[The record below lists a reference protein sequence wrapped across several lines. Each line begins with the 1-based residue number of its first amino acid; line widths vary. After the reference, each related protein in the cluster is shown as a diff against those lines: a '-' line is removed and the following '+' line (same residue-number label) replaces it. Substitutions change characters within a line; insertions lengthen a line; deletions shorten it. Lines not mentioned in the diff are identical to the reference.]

1 MNLREGWLTALVL
14 QEVGG
19 GLLGWSLQS
28 AETNITAVL
37 QLRPRGLLAPLQV
50 LYCTVLYCTV
60 LHPRPL
66 QLSLDTA
73 AARLRYT
80 STQFRPLAGGL
91 DIGQQQRGLAR
102 SSCTLCRDISE
113 L

>member
-1 MNLREGWLTALVL
+1 MNLREGWLTALAL

-19 GLLGWSLQS
+19 GLLGWSLLS
-28 AETNITAVL
+28 AEANITAVL
-37 QLRPRGLLAPLQV
+37 QLRPRGILAPLQV

-60 LHPRPL
+60 LYCLLAPL

-102 SSCTLCRDISE
+102 LNCTMR
-113 L
+113 

>member
-1 MNLREGWLTALVL
+1 MNLREVWLTALVL

-28 AETNITAVL
+28 AEANITAVL
-37 QLRPRGLLAPLQV
+37 QLRPRGLLAPLQ
-50 LYCTVLYCTV
+50 
-60 LHPRPL
+60 
-66 QLSLDTA
+66 LSLDTA

-80 STQFRPLAGGL
+80 TTQFRPLAGGL

>member
-1 MNLREGWLTALVL
+1 ML

-19 GLLGWSLQS
+19 GLLGWSLHS
-28 AETNITAVL
+28 AEANITAVL
-37 QLRPRGLLAPLQV
+37 QLRPRGLLAPLQ
-50 LYCTVLYCTV
+50 
-60 LHPRPL
+60 
-66 QLSLDTA
+66 LSLDTA

-80 STQFRPLAGGL
+80 TTQFRPLAGGL

-102 SSCTLCRDISE
+102 LSCTMCRDISE